1 MEISGVFFFFYRSI
15 HLITKI
21 PQNVHYK
28 VFRASCRFSLSV
40 NEIYF
45 VDNLS
50 QRLNETAQKQR
61 EKDIAE
67 IKSLN
72 AALGQLEDERENLE
86 TEKNR

>member
-1 MEISGVFFFFYRSI
+1 M
-15 HLITKI
+15 
-21 PQNVHYK
+21 
-28 VFRASCRFSLSV
+28 

-45 VDNLS
+45 VENLS

-72 AALGQLEDERENLE
+72 AALGQLEDEREKLE